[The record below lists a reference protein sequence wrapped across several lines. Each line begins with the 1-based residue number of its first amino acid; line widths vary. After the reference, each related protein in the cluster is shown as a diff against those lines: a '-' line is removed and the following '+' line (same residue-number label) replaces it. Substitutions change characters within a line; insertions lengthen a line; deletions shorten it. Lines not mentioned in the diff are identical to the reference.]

1 MAINSLNKKSD
12 NEITI
17 PRILNSHQVRMLPYW
32 CQHSLSYDLFENTL
46 ARLATKDI
54 LPHLKPHWIEIPL
67 DEELA
72 LLDEDHVLEVSVPVL
87 NLCDLLPNAFFSGPA
102 LVAKVIGFNGYVA
115 KGHHRLIENY
125 PLAEFVLVTDIVGNQ
140 YEILLNKDGKIELPK
155 EGAGLFSI
163 PAQITTIFSANQV
176 KQGLGLEDCQ
186 AQGIE
191 KNKLYLLAPAHTNQ
205 NFEMHIC
212 ISHLSQNKR
221 IVDTIRKVEVDYQEL
236 KLLPQQAT
244 TKIDQFNEK
253 LSNILTVEIDLSF
266 DKLIDY
272 PIPYA
277 LNVVLQTEKEES
289 SYGLK
294 HPTSPELTSSNRG
307 WMQHPLVS
315 SVFTKY
321 FGLSVATLN
330 ALARKTYSRYDLMND
345 YLKGDR
351 FGFSEQRGY
360 NNFLLRTDAFERFY
374 TMLIEELVYQRLPQE
389 FLSDRVTTDKL
400 NEIAFNQ
407 IAVDFHDSVVL
418 GQLQTEIAYGQ
429 YFHFYQMFSR
439 SAQLKE
445 QLNLFAE
452 GEQPLPSV
460 TVDVVPQVRIATLM
474 TPDEGRV
481 QQSILKDTK
490 TSMALNSAY
499 LAARIRQQPLN
510 ELAQKDK
517 DAALGEDHPLPPSKT
532 DAKSIHIWYNLP
544 PRSR

>member
-12 NEITI
+12 NKITI

-32 CQHSLSYDLFENTL
+32 CEHSLSYDLFENTL

-54 LPHLKPHWIEIPL
+54 LPQLKPHWIEIPL
-67 DEELA
+67 DEEFA
-72 LLDEDHVLEVSVPVL
+72 LLDDDHVLEVSVPVL

-115 KGHHRLIENY
+115 KGHHRLIENF
-125 PLAEFVLVTDIVGNQ
+125 PIAEFVLVTDIVGNQ

-155 EGAGLFSI
+155 EGEGLFSI
-163 PAQITTIFSANQV
+163 PSQITYIFSANQV

-205 NFEMHIC
+205 NFGMHVS
-212 ISHLSQNKR
+212 ISHLSLNKR
-221 IVDTIRKVEVDYQEL
+221 VVDTIRKVEVDYQEL

-244 TKIDQFNEK
+244 TKTDQFNEK

-277 LNVVLQTEKEES
+277 LNVVLQMEKEDS
-289 SYGLK
+289 PYSLK
-294 HPTSPELTSSNRG
+294 HPTSPELTSSNHG
-307 WMQHPLVS
+307 WMQHPIIP

-330 ALARKTYSRYDLMND
+330 ALARKTYTRYDLMND
-345 YLKGDR
+345 YLQGDR

-374 TMLIEELVYQRLPQE
+374 TMLI
-389 FLSDRVTTDKL
+389 
-400 NEIAFNQ
+400 
-407 IAVDFHDSVVL
+407 
-418 GQLQTEIAYGQ
+418 
-429 YFHFYQMFSR
+429 
-439 SAQLKE
+439 
-445 QLNLFAE
+445 
-452 GEQPLPSV
+452 
-460 TVDVVPQVRIATLM
+460 
-474 TPDEGRV
+474 
-481 QQSILKDTK
+481 
-490 TSMALNSAY
+490 
-499 LAARIRQQPLN
+499 
-510 ELAQKDK
+510 
-517 DAALGEDHPLPPSKT
+517 
-532 DAKSIHIWYNLP
+532 
-544 PRSR
+544 